1 MTMKLEN
8 QRLCVEI
15 SEIGAEITR
24 IYDKKND
31 AELLWEGNPTYWKRR
46 SPILFPNVG
55 KTYRSTVLINGT
67 QYPTAQHGF
76 ARDSKFKCICEKG
89 DTVSFLLASG
99 EETKEVYPFD
109 FELIV
114 TYTLDDNSLR
124 VGWEVRNP
132 GDEDM
137 YFTIGG
143 HPAFRFAGKEETKED
158 YMLRFPGQESLTYV
172 LIDPDE
178 AAVDPEVK
186 YELALKDE
194 FCPLSEEMFTHD
206 ALIFDGGQIGEVWL
220 CHKNGTPYVKME
232 CPGFPNFGIWSVKD
246 APFVCLEP
254 WMGRADNIGF
264 DRDISEKPGINAV
277 DPGECFEKSYTI
289 VVA

>member
-1 MTMKLEN
+1 MTLEN
-8 QRLCVEI
+8 ERLCVEI
-15 SEIGAEITR
+15 SEMGAEVTR
-24 IYDKKND
+24 ICDKKNGVD
-31 AELLWEGNPTYWKRR
+31 VLWEADPLYWKRH
-46 SPILFPNVG
+46 SPVLFPNVG
-55 KTYRSTVLINGT
+55 KTYRNTVLINGE
-67 QYPTAQHGF
+67 QYPTSQHGF
-76 ARDSKFKCICEKG
+76 ARDSEFRCIRS
-89 DTVSFLLASG
+89 DQSSASFLLASG
-99 EETKEVYPFD
+99 GETKEVYPFD
-109 FELIV
+109 FELII
-114 TYTLDDNSLR
+114 TYRLEENHLH
-124 VGWEVRNP
+124 VNWEVKNP
-132 GDEDM
+132 ADETM

-158 YMLRFPGQESLTYV
+158 YMLRFPGKESLTYV

-264 DRDISEKPGINAV
+264 AGEISEKPGINKL
-277 DPGECFEKSYTI
+277 DGGETFRKSYAIT
-289 VVA
+289 VE